1 MGFWIYMLVMDLL
14 IPLTMIIWGNYFMKK
29 APAQI
34 NSVFGY
40 RTPMSMK
47 NQDTS

>member
-34 NSVFGY
+34 
-40 RTPMSMK
+40 TPE
-47 NQDTS
+47 TGRPCL